1 MILCYLLNATE
12 RIAELFTQHASR
24 FTKAQAAAF
33 IIENSP
39 LQTIPASVE
48 QFTREEVEAAQKLLP
63 KEQLQERL
71 DTALNAKET
80 PEEKAARRAAF
91 AEKMAGKSFE
101 EMGKIVT
108 HEKYVPGESK
118 EDGKAA

>member
-1 MILCYLLNATE
+1 MEQWPKPSMDKKINDPE
-12 RIAELFTQHASR
+12 
-24 FTKAQAAAF
+24 AAAKLAQ
-33 IIENSP
+33 E
-39 LQTIPASVE
+39 V
-48 QFTREEVEAAQKLLP
+48 REKLLAGTLVP
-63 KEQLQERL
+63 KKQEGG
-71 DTALNAKET
+71 AKVET